1 MVSDVY
7 YPHLGGIS
15 EHIYH
20 MSCELMK
27 RGHTVTIMAPH
38 MDGDDEVNRF
48 PPVVRVGKALPI
60 SANRS
65 RSQIAVT
72 WDIQKQVNEVV
83 KRGFDIIHIHSFVP
97 VLPILAL
104 KYSDTR
110 NVITVHAAYDRSL
123 AYKMS
128 KRYLMKYFNK
138 LDARIAV
145 SKIAEKSISTFFP
158 GKYIIIPNG
167 VDIDRFNPE
176 VEPLPEF
183 KGRFN
188 ILFIGRFE
196 PRKGLKYLLSAFP
209 IIKKQV
215 PDARLIIVGSGNF
228 KVPRRY
234 SNDIVL
240 RKCVHL
246 SQIPRFYASA
256 DVFCSPATG
265 NESFGIVLLEAMASG
280 VPVVASSIPGYRCV
294 IKDSNTGV
302 LVEKQNPQA
311 IASAIVRLA
320 KDRGLREEMGKR
332 GREYAVGF
340 SWEKITDKIEAVYRS
355 LFLQSNKVI

>member
-1 MVSDVY
+1 
-7 YPHLGGIS
+7 
-15 EHIYH
+15 
-20 MSCELMK
+20 
-27 RGHTVTIMAPH
+27 
-38 MDGDDEVNRF
+38 
-48 PPVVRVGKALPI
+48 
-60 SANRS
+60 
-65 RSQIAVT
+65 
-72 WDIQKQVNEVV
+72 
-83 KRGFDIIHIHSFVP
+83 
-97 VLPILAL
+97 
-104 KYSDTR
+104 
-110 NVITVHAAYDRSL
+110 
-123 AYKMS
+123 MS

-145 SKIAEKSISTFFP
+145 SKIAEKSISMFFP
-158 GKYIIIPNG
+158 GRYIIIPNG

-183 KGRFN
+183 KGRFD

-209 IIKKQV
+209 AIKKQV
-215 PDARLIIVGSGNF
+215 PDARLIIVGNGSF

-294 IKDSNTGV
+294 IKDRDTGI
-302 LVEKQNPQA
+302 LVEKKNPQA
-311 IASAIVRLA
+311 IASAIIKLA
-320 KDRGLREEMGKR
+320 RDKGLREKMGER
-332 GREYAVGF
+332 GREFAIGF
-340 SWEKITDKIEAVYRS
+340 SWETITNKIETVYRS
-355 LFLQSNKVI
+355 LFI

>member
-7 YPHLGGIS
+7 YPHPGGVS

-20 MSCELMK
+20 ASRELMK
-27 RGHTVTIMAPH
+27 RGHSVTIMAPH
-38 MDGDDEVNRF
+38 MDGDDGVNRF
-48 PPVVRVGKALPI
+48 PPVVRVGRALPI
-60 SANRS
+60 LANRS

-83 KRGFDIIHIHSFVP
+83 KKGFDIIHIHSFVP

-110 NVITVHAAYDRSL
+110 NVITIHAAYDRSL
-123 AYKMS
+123 AYEMS

-145 SKIAEKSISTFFP
+145 SKIAEKSISMFFP
-158 GKYIIIPNG
+158 GRYIIIPNG

-183 KGRFN
+183 KGRFD

-209 IIKKQV
+209 AIKRKV
-215 PDARLIIVGSGNF
+215 PDARLVIVGSGRF
-228 KVPRRY
+228 KKPKRY
-234 SNDIVL
+234 YDDIVL
-240 RKCVHL
+240 QKSVPPSL
-246 SQIPRFYASA
+246 IPKFYASS

-294 IKDSNTGV
+294 IKDRDTGI
-302 LVEKQNPQA
+302 LVEKKNPQA
-311 IASAIVRLA
+311 IASAIIKLA
-320 KDRGLREEMGKR
+320 RDKGLREKMGER
-332 GREYAVGF
+332 GREFAIGF
-340 SWEKITDKIEAVYRS
+340 SWETITNKIETVYRS
-355 LFLQSNKVI
+355 LFI